1 MSEPSTPLMR
11 QYSAIKKEHPNALL
25 FFRLGDF
32 YELFFDDA
40 ILAARE
46 LQITLTSRNKEKGVN
61 IPMCGVPY
69 HAAEGYIAKLIRR
82 GFKVAVC
89 EQVEDPRL
97 ATKLVR
103 REVTRVVTPG
113 TAADSSLNAEE
124 NNFLAAVAT
133 VGDRVGFAALD
144 LSTGEFRAT
153 EFAGE
158 SAGRRIQ
165 EELEQLRPKE
175 MLYGSSAPLL
185 EHASSTQLGSFAT
198 LNGRDTP
205 HSTGTA
211 PVARISGFGW
221 AETPLDD
228 WIFAPDHAIPLVEN
242 HFGVLSL
249 EGFGLAG
256 KQAAAS
262 AAGAILYYIRSTQR
276 GTLDHVDRIGF
287 YERQN
292 CLVLDA
298 VTVRNLE
305 LIEPLFAGTDAGVT
319 LIRCLD
325 ATITPMGKRLLR
337 MWMLRPSLDRTEI
350 EARLDAVDVQVKDIV
365 GREELRRSLDGILD
379 LERLLSRV
387 TLETANP
394 RDVLALGAS
403 LGKLPKVRGVLAGL
417 LAPRLAMLH
426 AAIDELGDL
435 RGKIESM
442 LAPEPPL
449 TLNDGGVIAAGIDK
463 DLDELRDLSHNS
475 KQYLAQVETRERER
489 TGIGSLK
496 VKFNSIFGY
505 YIEISKANLHH
516 APTDYERKQTL
527 VNAERFTTPELKEYE
542 SKILDAQ
549 EKIVEIER
557 RLFAELR
564 SAIAAEAKRIRQTA
578 LALAEVDVLGSLAHI
593 AALRNYC
600 RPKFEA
606 DNSDQTA
613 DLEIVEGR
621 HPVIELQEMTIG
633 NDRFVPNDLFL
644 NSKTH
649 NIVVLTGPNMGGK
662 STYLRQAA
670 LIVIMAQ
677 MGSFVPARSVRMG
690 IVDRVFTR
698 IGASDNV
705 ARGRSTFMVEMTET
719 AAILHT
725 ATPRSLI
732 LLDEV
737 GRGTSTYD
745 GLAIAWAAVEYL
757 HARVRAKTLFAT
769 HYFELTELAEQ
780 LSGVKNYHVSV
791 KETGGSVVFLRRVE
805 PGAADR
811 SYGIEVA
818 KLAGLPNEVVVR
830 AREVLAEHESS
841 EHRLSGHLTPGSAP
855 ERPAQLTIF
864 TPLSQPVLEKLRE
877 ADLDRMTPLEALN
890 LLAEL
895 KKADWQK
902 RWQRRTQLIHA
913 SGQLLIV
920 GFDGT
925 EMSPRLASLLAKIAP
940 AGVILFARNIKG
952 VEQTHTL
959 LRECQKCVAMPLFT
973 CVDLEGGT
981 VDRFRN
987 VLGTAP
993 SPAEV
998 FATGSRALYRKH
1010 GRVIGENCRALGF
1023 NVDFAPVLDLA
1034 FAASRSVMSSRAVS
1048 DDPKQVVVY
1057 AREFLQGLRDA
1068 GVLGCGKHFPWAG

>member
-1 MSEPSTPLMR
+1 MSDPSTPLMR
-11 QYSAIKKEHPNALL
+11 QYAAIKKEHANALL

-32 YELFFDDA
+32 YELFFEDA
-40 ILAARE
+40 VLAARE
-46 LQITLTSRNKEKGVN
+46 LQITLTSRNKEKGVD

-89 EQVEDPRL
+89 EQVEDPRF
-97 ATKLVR
+97 AKTLVR

-133 VGDRVGFAALD
+133 AGDRVGFAALD

-153 EFAGE
+153 EFTGE
-158 SAGRRIQ
+158 LASRRIQ

-175 MLYGSSAPLL
+175 LLYGSSAPLF
-185 EHASSTQLGSFAT
+185 EIAKRPVIQSSIKAAT
-198 LNGRDTP
+198 AGVMP
-205 HSTGTA
+205 
-211 PVARISGFGW
+211 ARHEAGW
-221 AETPLDD
+221 TETPLDD
-228 WIFAPDHAIPLVEN
+228 WIFAPDHAIPLLEN

-256 KQAAAS
+256 KPAAAS
-262 AAGAILYYIRSTQR
+262 AAGAVLYYIRSTQR
-276 GTLDHVDRIGF
+276 GTLDHIDRIGF

-305 LIEPLFAGTDAGVT
+305 LIEPLLAGTDAGAT
-319 LIRCLD
+319 LFRCLD
-325 ATITPMGKRLLR
+325 ATVTPMGKRLLR
-337 MWMLRPSLDRTEI
+337 AWMLRPSIEVAEI
-350 EARLDAVDVQVKDIV
+350 NARLESVEALVKDIV
-365 GREELRRSLDGILD
+365 RREELRRTLDGILD

-394 RDVLALGAS
+394 RDVLALAAS
-403 LGKLPKVRGVLAGL
+403 LARIPKLRSTIAGL
-417 LAPRLAMLH
+417 AVARLSTLH
-426 AAIDELGDL
+426 ASLDELGDL
-435 RGKIESM
+435 RGKIEGTII
-442 LAPEPPL
+442 AEPPL
-449 TLNDGGVIAAGIDK
+449 TLSEGGVIAAGVDK
-463 DLDELRDLSHNS
+463 DLDELRDLSRNS
-475 KQYLAQVETRERER
+475 KQYLTQVEQRERDR
-489 TGIGSLK
+489 TGIASLK
-496 VKFNSIFGY
+496 VKFNSVFGY
-505 YIEISKANLHH
+505 YIEISKANLQN

-557 RLFAELR
+557 RLFTGLR
-564 SAIAAEAKRIRQTA
+564 SAIAFEAKRIRQTA
-578 LALAEVDVLGSLAHI
+578 LALAEVDVLACLAQI

-600 RPKFEA
+600 QPAFIEGSA
-606 DNSDQTA
+606 QSG
-613 DLEIVEGR
+613 DLEIVDGR
-621 HPVIELQEMTIG
+621 HPVIEQQELAAGTE
-633 NDRFVPNDLFL
+633 RFVSNDLYL
-644 NSKTH
+644 NSSPQNATH
-649 NIVVLTGPNMGGK
+649 NIVILTGPNMGGK
-662 STYLRQAA
+662 STYLRQTA

-677 MGSFVPARSVRMG
+677 MGSFVPARSARLS
-690 IVDRVFTR
+690 IIDRVFTR
-698 IGASDNV
+698 IGASDNL

-757 HARVRAKTLFAT
+757 HAHVRAKTLFAT

-791 KETGGSVVFLRRVE
+791 KEAGGSVVFLRKVE
-805 PGAADR
+805 PGAASR

-830 AREVLAEHESS
+830 AREVLAEHESA
-841 EHRLSGHLTPGSAP
+841 EHRLTGHLTPGAEP
-855 ERPAQLTIF
+855 LRPTQLTIF

-877 ADLDRMTPLEALN
+877 VDLNRLTPLEALN

-895 KKADWQK
+895 K
-902 RWQRRTQLIHA
+902 
-913 SGQLLIV
+913 
-920 GFDGT
+920 
-925 EMSPRLASLLAKIAP
+925 
-940 AGVILFARNIKG
+940 
-952 VEQTHTL
+952 
-959 LRECQKCVAMPLFT
+959 RE
-973 CVDLEGGT
+973 
-981 VDRFRN
+981 
-987 VLGTAP
+987 
-993 SPAEV
+993 
-998 FATGSRALYRKH
+998 
-1010 GRVIGENCRALGF
+1010 I
-1023 NVDFAPVLDLA
+1023 
-1034 FAASRSVMSSRAVS
+1034 
-1048 DDPKQVVVY
+1048 
-1057 AREFLQGLRDA
+1057 
-1068 GVLGCGKHFPWAG
+1068 

>member
-46 LQITLTSRNKEKGVN
+46 LQITLTARNKEKGMA

-69 HAAEGYIAKLIRR
+69 HAAEGYISKLIRR

-89 EQVEDPRL
+89 EQVENPRL
-97 ATKLVR
+97 AKTLVR

-113 TAADSSLNAEE
+113 TAADSSLNPEE

-133 VGDRVGFAALD
+133 VADRVGFAALD

-153 EFAGE
+153 EFVGE

-175 MLYGSSAPLL
+175 MLYGSSAPLFENRNSGETTVL
-185 EHASSTQLGSFAT
+185 ARPLPELAT
-198 LNGRDTP
+198 P
-205 HSTGTA
+205 TA
-211 PVARISGFGW
+211 PRRSTSGW

-228 WIFAPDHAIPLVEN
+228 WIFAPDHAIPLLEN

-319 LIRCLD
+319 LFRCLD
-325 ATITPMGKRLLR
+325 ATVTPMGKRLLR
-337 MWMLRPSLDRTEI
+337 TWMLRPSLDPVEI
-350 EARLDAVDVQVKDIV
+350 KGRLDSVEVQLKDTV
-365 GREELRRSLDGILD
+365 RREELRRALDGILD

-394 RDVLALGAS
+394 RDVLALAAS
-403 LGKLPKVRGVLAGL
+403 LARIPKVRSVLSGL
-417 LAPRLAMLH
+417 NASRLAALH
-426 AAIDELGDL
+426 ALTDELADL
-435 RGKIESM
+435 CERIDRT
-442 LAPEPPL
+442 LVPEPPL
-449 TLNDGGVIAAGIDK
+449 TLSDGGVIAAGVDK
-463 DLDELRDLSHNS
+463 DLDELRDLSRNS

-505 YIEISKANLHH
+505 YIEISKANLHLSP
-516 APTDYERKQTL
+516 ADYERKQTL

-600 RPKFEA
+600 RPHFDEA
-606 DNSDQTA
+606 EKPEHGG

-621 HPVIELQEMTIG
+621 HPVIELQELATAG
-633 NDRFVPNDLFL
+633 DRFVPNDLFL
-644 NSKTH
+644 DSATH

-677 MGSFVPARSVRMG
+677 MGSFVPARAVRLG

-725 ATPRSLI
+725 ATARSLI

-791 KETGGSVVFLRRVE
+791 KEAGGSVVFLRRVE
-805 PGAADR
+805 SGAADR

-841 EHRLSGHLTPGSAP
+841 ERRLSEHLTPGSSTEP
-855 ERPAQLTIF
+855 DRPTQLTIF

-877 ADLDRMTPLEALN
+877 VDLNRLTPLEALN

-895 KKADWQK
+895 KRQID
-902 RWQRRTQLIHA
+902 
-913 SGQLLIV
+913 
-920 GFDGT
+920 
-925 EMSPRLASLLAKIAP
+925 
-940 AGVILFARNIKG
+940 
-952 VEQTHTL
+952 
-959 LRECQKCVAMPLFT
+959 
-973 CVDLEGGT
+973 
-981 VDRFRN
+981 
-987 VLGTAP
+987 
-993 SPAEV
+993 
-998 FATGSRALYRKH
+998 
-1010 GRVIGENCRALGF
+1010 
-1023 NVDFAPVLDLA
+1023 
-1034 FAASRSVMSSRAVS
+1034 
-1048 DDPKQVVVY
+1048 
-1057 AREFLQGLRDA
+1057 
-1068 GVLGCGKHFPWAG
+1068 

>member
-1 MSEPSTPLMR
+1 MSSGNIANYKIRDYKITQSSMSEFSTPLMR
-11 QYSAIKKEHPNALL
+11 QYAAIKKEHPNALL

-40 ILAARE
+40 VLAARE
-46 LQITLTSRNKEKGVN
+46 LQITLTSRNKEKGVE

-97 ATKLVR
+97 AKTKTLVR

-133 VGDRVGFAALD
+133 VGDRAGFAALD

-158 SAGRRIQ
+158 SAVRRIQ

-175 MLYGSSAPLL
+175 ALYGSSAPLF
-185 EHASSTQLGSFAT
+185 EKRANAEVRDITASSTPQMSTSA
-198 LNGRDTP
+198 
-205 HSTGTA
+205 STGPA
-211 PVARISGFGW
+211 PVRSANGL

-228 WIFAPDHAIPLVEN
+228 WIFAPDHAIPLLEN

-276 GTLDHVDRIGF
+276 GKLDHVDRIGF

-319 LIRCLD
+319 LFRCLD
-325 ATITPMGKRLLR
+325 ATVTPMGKRLLR
-337 MWMLRPSLDRTEI
+337 TWLLRPSLDQSEI
-350 EARLDAVDVQVKDIV
+350 NGRQDAVEVQVKDTLR
-365 GREELRRSLDGILD
+365 REELRRSLDGILD

-394 RDVLALGAS
+394 RDVLALSAS
-403 LGKLPKVRGVLAGL
+403 LARIPKVRTALAGL
-417 LAPRLAMLH
+417 TSQRLSTLH
-426 AAIDELGDL
+426 TAIDELSDL
-435 RGKIESM
+435 RERIDRA
-442 LAPEPPL
+442 LVPEPPL
-449 TLNDGGVIAAGIDK
+449 TLSDGGVIAAGVDK
-463 DLDELRDLSHNS
+463 DLDELRDLSRNS

-489 TGIGSLK
+489 TGIASLK

-505 YIEISKANLHH
+505 YIEISKANLHLSP
-516 APTDYERKQTL
+516 ADYERKQTL

-557 RLFAELR
+557 HLFAELR

-578 LALAEVDVLGSLAHI
+578 LALAEVDVLGCLAHI

-600 RPKFEA
+600 RPRFDA
-606 DNSDQTA
+606 DNA
-613 DLEIVEGR
+613 EHAGDLEIVEGR
-621 HPVIELQEMTIG
+621 HPVIELQEMAAG
-633 NDRFVPNDLFL
+633 SERFIPNDLFL
-644 NSKTH
+644 NSSPQNKPQNASH
-649 NIVVLTGPNMGGK
+649 NIIVLTGPNMGGK

-677 MGSFVPARSVRMG
+677 MGSFVPARAARLG
-690 IVDRVFTR
+690 IVDRVFPR

-725 ATPRSLI
+725 ATARSLI

-757 HARVRAKTLFAT
+757 HANVRAKTLFAT

-791 KETGGSVVFLRRVE
+791 KEAGGSVVFLRRVE

-818 KLAGLPNEVVVR
+818 KLAGLPHEVVIR

-841 EHRLSGHLTPGSAP
+841 ERRLSDHLTPGASAEP
-855 ERPAQLTIF
+855 ERPTQLTIF

-877 ADLDRMTPLEALN
+877 VDLNRLTPLEALN

-895 KKADWQK
+895 KRQ
-902 RWQRRTQLIHA
+902 
-913 SGQLLIV
+913 
-920 GFDGT
+920 
-925 EMSPRLASLLAKIAP
+925 
-940 AGVILFARNIKG
+940 
-952 VEQTHTL
+952 
-959 LRECQKCVAMPLFT
+959 
-973 CVDLEGGT
+973 
-981 VDRFRN
+981 
-987 VLGTAP
+987 
-993 SPAEV
+993 
-998 FATGSRALYRKH
+998 
-1010 GRVIGENCRALGF
+1010 IG
-1023 NVDFAPVLDLA
+1023 
-1034 FAASRSVMSSRAVS
+1034 
-1048 DDPKQVVVY
+1048 
-1057 AREFLQGLRDA
+1057 
-1068 GVLGCGKHFPWAG
+1068 

>member
-40 ILAARE
+40 VLAARE
-46 LQITLTSRNKEKGVN
+46 LQITLTSRNKEKGMA

-89 EQVEDPRL
+89 EQTEVPTKDPRM
-97 ATKLVR
+97 AKKLVR

-113 TAADSSLNAEE
+113 TATDSSLNAEE

-133 VGDRVGFAALD
+133 VGDHVGFAALD

-153 EFAGE
+153 EFGGE

-175 MLYGSSAPLL
+175 MLYGSSAPLF
-185 EHASSTQLGSFAT
+185 ENKNGGAT
-198 LNGRDTP
+198 GALARP
-205 HSTGTA
+205 AVGTA
-211 PVARISGFGW
+211 PVPRVSGSGW

-228 WIFAPDHAIPLVEN
+228 WIFAPDHAIPLLEN

-256 KQAAAS
+256 KRAAAS

-319 LIRCLD
+319 LFRCLD
-325 ATITPMGKRLLR
+325 ATVTPMGKRLLR
-337 MWMLRPSLDRTEI
+337 TWMLRPSLDRAEI
-350 EARLDAVDVQVKDIV
+350 DGRLDSVQVQVKDTV
-365 GREELRRSLDGILD
+365 RREELRRALDGILD
-379 LERLLSRV
+379 LERLLGRV

-394 RDVLALGAS
+394 RDVLALSAS
-403 LGKLPKVRGVLAGL
+403 LARIPKVRAALTELLVSRLRTLHGL
-417 LAPRLAMLH
+417 V
-426 AAIDELGDL
+426 DELSDL
-435 RGKIESM
+435 REKIDRT
-442 LAPEPPL
+442 LVPEPPL
-449 TLNDGGVIAAGIDK
+449 TLSDGGVIAPGVDK
-463 DLDELRDLSHNS
+463 DLDELRDLSRNS
-475 KQYLAQVETRERER
+475 KQYLAGVEARERDL

-505 YIEISKANLHH
+505 YIEISKANLHLSP
-516 APTDYERKQTL
+516 ADYERKQTL

-564 SAIAAEAKRIRQTA
+564 SAIAAEARRIRQTA
-578 LALAEVDVLGSLAHI
+578 LALAEVDVLGCLAHI

-600 RPKFEA
+600 RPNFDEA
-606 DNSDQTA
+606 EKSEDVG

-621 HPVIELQEMTIG
+621 HPVIELQEQAAG
-633 NDRFVPNDLFL
+633 SERFVPNDLFL
-644 NSKTH
+644 DSSAH

-677 MGSFVPARSVRMG
+677 MGSFVPAHAVRLG

-725 ATPRSLI
+725 ATARSLI

-757 HARVRAKTLFAT
+757 HVHVRAKTLFAT

-791 KETGGSVVFLRRVE
+791 KEAGGSVVFLRRVE

-841 EHRLSGHLTPGSAP
+841 ERRLSEQLTPGASEAP
-855 ERPAQLTIF
+855 ERPTQLTIF
-864 TPLSQPVLEKLRE
+864 TPLSQPVLDKLRE
-877 ADLDRMTPLEALN
+877 VDLDRLTPLEALN

-895 KKADWQK
+895 KRQ
-902 RWQRRTQLIHA
+902 I
-913 SGQLLIV
+913 
-920 GFDGT
+920 
-925 EMSPRLASLLAKIAP
+925 E
-940 AGVILFARNIKG
+940 
-952 VEQTHTL
+952 
-959 LRECQKCVAMPLFT
+959 
-973 CVDLEGGT
+973 
-981 VDRFRN
+981 
-987 VLGTAP
+987 
-993 SPAEV
+993 
-998 FATGSRALYRKH
+998 
-1010 GRVIGENCRALGF
+1010 
-1023 NVDFAPVLDLA
+1023 
-1034 FAASRSVMSSRAVS
+1034 
-1048 DDPKQVVVY
+1048 
-1057 AREFLQGLRDA
+1057 
-1068 GVLGCGKHFPWAG
+1068 

>member
-1 MSEPSTPLMR
+1 MSELSTPLMR
-11 QYSAIKKEHPNALL
+11 QYAAIKKEHPNALL

-46 LQITLTSRNKEKGVN
+46 LQITLTSRNKEKGVD

-97 ATKLVR
+97 AKKLVR

-133 VGDRVGFAALD
+133 TADRVGFAALD

-153 EFAGE
+153 EFVGE
-158 SAGRRIQ
+158 PAARRIQ

-175 MLYGSSAPLL
+175 LLYGSSAPLF
-185 EHASSTQLGSFAT
+185 ETRTAGGAA
-198 LNGRDTP
+198 
-205 HSTGTA
+205 HSTVGAAGPTA
-211 PVARISGFGW
+211 ARSSSGW
-221 AETPLDD
+221 TETPLDD
-228 WIFAPDHAIPLVEN
+228 WIFAPDHAIPLLEN

-256 KQAAAS
+256 KPAAAS

-276 GTLDHVDRIGF
+276 GTLDHIDRIGF
-287 YERQN
+287 YERQK
-292 CLVLDA
+292 CLVLDT

-319 LIRCLD
+319 LFRCLD
-325 ATITPMGKRLLR
+325 TTVTPMGKRLLR
-337 MWMLRPSLDRTEI
+337 AWMLRPSINSAEI
-350 EARLDAVDVQVKDIV
+350 DGRLDSVDALVKDIV
-365 GREELRRSLDGILD
+365 NREELRRTLDGILD

-394 RDVLALGAS
+394 RDVLALAAS
-403 LGKLPKVRGVLAGL
+403 LARIPKVRGALAGL
-417 LAPRLAMLH
+417 HATRVGALH
-426 AAIDELGDL
+426 GLLDELADL
-435 RGKIESM
+435 RDKIDRT
-442 LAPEPPL
+442 LVPEPPL
-449 TLNDGGVIAAGIDK
+449 TLSDGGVIASGMDK
-463 DLDELRDLSHNS
+463 DLDELRDLSRNS
-475 KQYLAQVETRERER
+475 KQYLAQVEVRERER

-516 APTDYERKQTL
+516 APNDYERKQTL

-542 SKILDAQ
+542 SKILDAE

-578 LALAEVDVLGSLAHI
+578 LALAEVDVLACLAHV

-600 RPKFEA
+600 RPKFEESSK
-606 DNSDQTA
+606 DLD

-621 HPVIELQEMTIG
+621 HPVIEQQEISSG

-644 NSKTH
+644 NSSTH
-649 NIVVLTGPNMGGK
+649 NITVLTGPNMGGK

-677 MGSFVPARSVRMG
+677 MGSFVPARSARLG

-698 IGASDNV
+698 IGASDNL

-725 ATPRSLI
+725 ATARSLI

-745 GLAIAWAAVEYL
+745 GLAIAWAAIEYL
-757 HARVRAKTLFAT
+757 HSHVHAKTLFAT

-791 KETGGSVVFLRRVE
+791 KEAGGSVVFLRKVE

-830 AREVLAEHESS
+830 AREVLAEHESA
-841 EHRLSGHLTPGSAP
+841 ERRLTGQLTPGAEP

-877 ADLDRMTPLEALN
+877 VDLNRLTPLEALN

-895 KKADWQK
+895 KKE
-902 RWQRRTQLIHA
+902 I
-913 SGQLLIV
+913 
-920 GFDGT
+920 
-925 EMSPRLASLLAKIAP
+925 
-940 AGVILFARNIKG
+940 
-952 VEQTHTL
+952 
-959 LRECQKCVAMPLFT
+959 
-973 CVDLEGGT
+973 
-981 VDRFRN
+981 
-987 VLGTAP
+987 
-993 SPAEV
+993 
-998 FATGSRALYRKH
+998 
-1010 GRVIGENCRALGF
+1010 
-1023 NVDFAPVLDLA
+1023 
-1034 FAASRSVMSSRAVS
+1034 
-1048 DDPKQVVVY
+1048 
-1057 AREFLQGLRDA
+1057 
-1068 GVLGCGKHFPWAG
+1068 